1 MPGPEADAES
11 PSPEIVAMTVWPSI
25 AAYPLGRQVGR
36 LCSLAGVGKFF
47 TIGKLMAL
55 LTIPVSLLLFFWR
68 LAPGVARRYVLTDRR
83 VVVQKGLG
91 AVETESIGLADFD
104 TIALE
109 IQAGQQF
116 LRAGDL
122 VFQASGKPVLRLP
135 GVQHPEGFRQAC
147 LRAQQASVAVSR
159 IVAEQRDRTAAPG
172 GSRNQPA

>member
-68 LAPGVARRYVLTDRR
+68 LAC
-83 VVVQKGLG
+83 
-91 AVETESIGLADFD
+91 
-104 TIALE
+104 
-109 IQAGQQF
+109 
-116 LRAGDL
+116 RAT
-122 VFQASGKPVLRLP
+122 SRIRLP
-135 GVQHPEGFRQAC
+135 SS
-147 LRAQQASVAVSR
+147 RAWTTSAWR
-159 IVAEQRDRTAAPG
+159 HAA
-172 GSRNQPA
+172 